1 MMFLPLMI
9 PRGKGAVS
17 SRDPNL
23 GWPSGRGW
31 IKMKPMSE
39 TREEQR
45 AKLLARAR
53 VKGFLTLDEVI
64 YEGPQGQSNEEMD
77 ELLADLAAAGIEIV
91 PAEEKE
97 KPTKIKRPSPMTQS
111 ADPVTIYMRQLNQV
125 PLLTREAEVVTAK
138 RLEAGRQDII
148 HAALRTSVVE
158 EEFARLC
165 HRKVKGD
172 IDLDVGAVEDQL
184 EVEEPGEESKVSVQE
199 LAGRALKLLA
209 RSKDRR
215 LAQAKDPIEEGS
227 AAAEKA
233 GDDRASLHGQIV
245 SLIWEVPFRE
255 VFLDDLVKR
264 IKEYRNRLEGAQ
276 EEIRDAEK
284 EAGVSAAQLP
294 AQVRRLTRRSRAG
307 EPAPEEG
314 LTEKQARRLLKRVR
328 NAERRIGTLQR
339 RCQTTPDEL
348 ERTYRTV
355 LNAERRAQRA
365 KDELVLANQRLV
377 VHIAGKYLNRGLPFL
392 ELVQEGNLG
401 LMRAVE
407 KFDYRR
413 GYKFSTYGTWW
424 IRHSIS
430 RAIAN
435 QSRTIR
441 LPVHVREEIRRLVAE
456 SRAHVLETG
465 REPNTEELAERLGTP
480 RQRVEEI
487 IEASRKTLRWELPV
501 GEDGE
506 TELGTLISDKEAPSP
521 FEEVSNKGQWEQ
533 IIKAME
539 TLKDRERDVMY
550 RRFGLL
556 DGQLPQTLE
565 EVGQDLGITRER
577 VRQIQARVIRK
588 IQVEVRR
595 AERAKQH

>member
-1 MMFLPLMI
+1 MQSM
-9 PRGKGAVS
+9 A
-17 SRDPNL
+17 D
-23 GWPSGRGW
+23 
-31 IKMKPMSE
+31 
-39 TREEQR
+39 TREKRR
-45 AKLLARAR
+45 AKLLDRAR
-53 VKGFLTLDEVI
+53 EKGFLTLDEVI

-77 ELLADLAAAGIEIV
+77 ELLADLAADGIEIV
-91 PAEEKE
+91 PAEAEA
-97 KPTKIKRPSPMTQS
+97 PAPKIKRPAAATQT

-125 PLLTREAEVVTAK
+125 PLLSREAEVITAK

-148 HAALRTSVVE
+148 HAALRTAVVE
-158 EEFARLC
+158 EEFTRLC
-165 HRKVKGD
+165 QRKVKGE
-172 IDLDVGAVEDQL
+172 IDLEVG
-184 EVEEPGEESKVSVQE
+184 EVETQLAAVEPGEESNISVAE
-199 LAGRALKLLA
+199 VAGRALKLLCA
-209 RSKDRR
+209 SKENR
-215 LAQAKDPIEEGS
+215 LARAADSAEQSS
-227 AAAEKA
+227 AAGEEAEDELA
-233 GDDRASLHGQIV
+233 RVNGNIV
-245 SLIWEVPFRE
+245 SLIWDVPFRE
-255 VFLDDLVKR
+255 AFLDGLVKR
-264 IKEYRNRLEGAQ
+264 IKEYRHRLEGARDV
-276 EEIRDAEK
+276 IRSAEA
-284 EAGVSAAQLP
+284 EAKVPAAQLAP
-294 AQVRRLTRRSRAG
+294 LVRRLARANRAG
-307 EPAPEEG
+307 EPATEDG
-314 LTEKQARRLLKRVR
+314 LTLERARRLLKEVR
-328 NAERRIGTLQR
+328 NAQRRMGSLER
-339 RCQTTPDEL
+339 RCQATADDV
-348 ERTYRTV
+348 ERTYRAV
-355 LNAERRAQRA
+355 LGAERRAQRA
-365 KDELVLANQRLV
+365 KDELILANQRLV

-465 REPNTEELAERLGTP
+465 REPTTDELAERLGTP
-480 RQRVEEI
+480 RARVEEV

-595 AERAKQH
+595 AERARQR